1 MARYGEASQLDITEA
16 AGAPQ
21 VSKPAPWYSDCTG
34 FAAGSASGRASAGAD
49 GRPAP
54 FQARPSGAWPGARPG
69 PATLMLAW
77 IWRAS
82 AGCRP
87 QDTLTSTA
95 GPGRITVTVCVAA
108 GSGFTRADC
117 PPARTAR
124 VASRESGLAG
134 SATVSHADSVLPT
147 RPGGQCGAG

>member
-1 MARYGEASQLDITEA
+1 MARYGEASQLDIAEV

-21 VSKPAPWYSDCTG
+21 VSKPAPWYSDCAG
-34 FAAGSASGRASAGAD
+34 FAAGSASGLASAGAD

-54 FQARPSGAWPGARPG
+54 FQARPSGAWPGPPARVG
-69 PATLMLAW
+69 TVLMLAW
-77 IWRAS
+77 IRRAS

-87 QDTLTSTA
+87 QDTLTSIA
-95 GPGRITVTVCVAA
+95 GPGRITVTVWVAA
-108 GSGFTRADC
+108 GSGFTRAGC

-134 SATVSHADSVLPT
+134 SAPVSHADSVLPT
-147 RPGGQCGAG
+147 

>member
-21 VSKPAPWYSDCTG
+21 VSKPAPWYSDWAG

-54 FQARPSGAWPGARPG
+54 FQARPSGPWPG

-77 IWRAS
+77 IRLAS

-87 QDTLTSTA
+87 QDTLTSIT

-108 GSGFTRADC
+108 GSGFTRAGC

-134 SATVSHADSVLPT
+134 SSTASHADSVLLIWT
-147 RPGGQCGAG
+147 GGLCG